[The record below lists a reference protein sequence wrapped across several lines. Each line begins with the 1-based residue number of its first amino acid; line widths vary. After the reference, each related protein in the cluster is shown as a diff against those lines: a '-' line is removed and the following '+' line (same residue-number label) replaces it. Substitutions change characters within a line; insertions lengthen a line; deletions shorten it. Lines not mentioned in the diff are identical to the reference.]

1 MSSVVSSRDRDAE
14 VPAVVTGRRWN
25 GKPMFSLVGLGT
37 IAVIIALIVNATLDT
52 GMYYLTVD
60 EYHGR
65 LDRLQ
70 GERVR
75 VNGEVVA
82 DSEVWDAQ
90 ATRLEF
96 RVRDVGGQHDLKV
109 VYHGPRPDNFHRA
122 TSAILEGSM
131 GVDGTFQA
139 DSLLTKCPSR
149 YEEEPPALVE
159 ATR

>member
-1 MSSVVSSRDRDAE
+1 MASVVSSRSESAKNFAE
-14 VPAVVTGRRWN
+14 GRKWG
-25 GKPMFSLVGLGT
+25 GKTAFSLVGLAAIGL
-37 IAVIIALIVNATLDT
+37 IIALIVSATLDT

-60 EYHGR
+60 EYF
-65 LDRLQ
+65 DRLEGLS

-90 ATRLEF
+90 ATRLQFKVQDADGSHALE
-96 RVRDVGGQHDLKV
+96 V
-109 VYHGPRPDNFHRA
+109 VYFGPRPDNFHSA

-131 GVDGTFQA
+131 GVDGTFYA

-149 YEEEPPALVE
+149 YEEESSLVE
-159 ATR
+159 VTN

>member
-1 MSSVVSSRDRDAE
+1 MGSVVSSRAE
-14 VPAVVTGRRWN
+14 EIPAISTGRRWG
-25 GKPMFSLVGLGT
+25 GKPAVSLVGLAV

-60 EYHGR
+60 EYHSR
-65 LDRLQ
+65 QESLE

-75 VNGEVVA
+75 INGEVVA

-96 RVRDVGGQHDLKV
+96 RVQDVGGQHDLKV
-109 VYHGPRPDNFHRA
+109 VYYGPRPDNFHRA

-131 GVDGTFQA
+131 ATDGTFQA
-139 DSLLTKCPSR
+139 DNLLTKCPSR
-149 YEEEPPALVE
+149 YEEESSLVE
-159 ATR
+159 AAS

>member
-1 MSSVVSSRDRDAE
+1 VSSVVSSRAPE
-14 VPAVVTGRRWN
+14 PPVVATGRRWSS
-25 GKPMFSLVGLGT
+25 KSTVSLVGFAM
-37 IAVIIALIVNATLDT
+37 IAAIIGLIVNATLDT

-65 LDRLQ
+65 LESLE

-75 VNGEVVA
+75 VSGDVVA

-96 RVRDVGGQHDLKV
+96 KIQDADGQHDLKV
-109 VYHGPRPDNFHRA
+109 VYYGPRPDNFHRA

-131 GVDGTFQA
+131 TVPGTFQA
-139 DSLLTKCPSR
+139 DTLLTKCPSR
-149 YEEEPPALVE
+149 YEEEAALVE
-159 ATR
+159 AAN